1 MSPQTIIRESFQKA
15 SDNAYKPM
23 YQWTMTSSCLWSDV
37 RTWIQ
42 AMTSLQTV
50 ILYPQVKTNRMLA
63 GLILMETA
71 YINTYNARS
80 YNLDKGFCLPSV
92 GTAVDGASKILPFW
106 GYCKTSTRVTLP
118 IATGVVTISP
128 GFVECGI
135 FFSSVENVTSQT
147 WKIPKHQ
154 ANWNHKH
161 GLIDICMQRIIK
173 AGPDLSPKAGIAS
186 KGWSIMQTLKNPLIS
201 WLRC

>member
-1 MSPQTIIRESFQKA
+1 
-15 SDNAYKPM
+15 
-23 YQWTMTSSCLWSDV
+23 
-37 RTWIQ
+37 
-42 AMTSLQTV
+42 
-50 ILYPQVKTNRMLA
+50 
-63 GLILMETA
+63 
-71 YINTYNARS
+71 
-80 YNLDKGFCLPSV
+80 
-92 GTAVDGASKILPFW
+92 
-106 GYCKTSTRVTLP
+106 
-118 IATGVVTISP
+118 VVTISP